1 MTLEVWE
8 LLEHAL
14 RQQYSTGQSQ
24 NRAPSVENSGRVIM
38 KNPHFCLSVF
48 VGKYMT
54 TTYTKACEVDF
65 ETLGSIKSCLEPP
78 ATNRPGSQLSV
89 LGENKRVCHT
99 HTHTHTH
106 THIHTLTHSLTHCM
120 STRQMIPTDR
130 SSQSFFTES
139 ACGWWRHIYIYI
151 HIHIHACIHTYIHT
165 YTHAYIHTYI
175 HTYTQ
180 MFMPWHSC
188 IHVTIFR
195 SRMQVL
201 SAKNIKLHSPNL
213 P

>member
-89 LGENKRVCHT
+89 LGENKRVCDRLHVVVYFLINT
-99 HTHTHTH
+99 C
-106 THIHTLTHSLTHCM
+106 LTGL
-120 STRQMIPTDR
+120 R
-130 SSQSFFTES
+130 SSGILSREVSVFIIIGLTARRGGEGKGKGRWRANTCGGG
-139 ACGWWRHIYIYI
+139 AC
-151 HIHIHACIHTYIHT
+151 
-165 YTHAYIHTYI
+165 
-175 HTYTQ
+175 
-180 MFMPWHSC
+180 
-188 IHVTIFR
+188 
-195 SRMQVL
+195 
-201 SAKNIKLHSPNL
+201 
-213 P
+213 

>member
-54 TTYTKACEVDF
+54 TTYTKACDVDF

-99 HTHTHTH
+99 HTHIRTHMH
-106 THIHTLTHSLTHCM
+106 T
-120 STRQMIPTDR
+120 
-130 SSQSFFTES
+130 
-139 ACGWWRHIYIYI
+139 YIQAY
-151 HIHIHACIHTYIHT
+151 IHTYIHT
-165 YTHAYIHTYI
+165 SI

-213 P
+213 R

>member
-1 MTLEVWE
+1 MTLTDWRSHLRTSAPHRSGSESSLIGEKKIEHVVGGRVYPSIHVGPLTPPWCMKRRATMTLEVWE

-54 TTYTKACEVDF
+54 TTYTKACDVDF

-78 ATNRPGSQLSV
+78 TTNRPGSQLSV

-99 HTHTHTH
+99 HTHTHTY
-106 THIHTLTHSLTHCM
+106 THPLTHSLT
-120 STRQMIPTDR
+120 
-130 SSQSFFTES
+130 
-139 ACGWWRHIYIYI
+139 
-151 HIHIHACIHTYIHT
+151 
-165 YTHAYIHTYI
+165 
-175 HTYTQ
+175 
-180 MFMPWHSC
+180 
-188 IHVTIFR
+188 V
-195 SRMQVL
+195 
-201 SAKNIKLHSPNL
+201 
-213 P
+213 